1 MLCVR
6 KYPEETKMPS
16 AYDFTF
22 QTLQGQDFP
31 LQSLAGRPFVVV
43 NTASK
48 CGFTPQYKAL
58 QELWRTHKDHGLTVI
73 GVPSNDFGA
82 QEPGSH
88 AEIASFCD
96 LNYGVDF
103 PMMAKIHVKGAEAHP
118 FFKWAGG
125 QGGFLSKPKWNF
137 FKYLIG
143 RNGQLT
149 DWFSSLTSP
158 DSTKFKAAIAK
169 TLAQ

>member
-1 MLCVR
+1 
-6 KYPEETKMPS
+6 MPT
-16 AYDFTF
+16 AHDFTF

-31 LQSLAGRPFVVV
+31 LQSLAGRPFVIV

-58 QELWRTHKDHGLTVI
+58 QELWRTHKDQGLTII

-88 AEIASFCD
+88 AEIASFCE

-103 PMMAKIHVKGAEAHP
+103 PMMAKVHVKGAAAHP

-125 QGGFLSKPKWNF
+125 QGGFLAKPKWNF

-143 RNGQLT
+143 RNGQLA

-158 DSTKFKAAIAK
+158 DSTKFKAAIEK
-169 TLAQ
+169 TLTQ